1 MKIND
6 NFSFG
11 LEFNSQIFQEIPFES
26 DEESEYELYAIILH
40 CGTAHGGH
48 YHAYIR
54 DVLKEGNWE
63 KMMEEIQSHREE
75 LKKKAIAEAEEQKSK
90 KIEENLNEMEIES
103 KKQSEEIL
111 SNEVV
116 EEIPK
121 NNEEKIEKSEKNG
134 KKGKNKGGKKPKKE
148 GKNKKTNESNKK
160 KEKEKVEYVKDDFF
174 DDLEFPIPFKNND
187 LAKNWFDFNDSMVKP
202 ISVNRIQKQFGG
214 SNESAYILIYRQK
227 KMDIS
232 GGDFFVIPPYLEK
245 TIELENMIA
254 EKERQEY
261 AEAEKHVE
269 IYILE
274 SQDINVIL
282 FKTK

>member
-160 KEKEKVEYVKDDFF
+160 
-174 DDLEFPIPFKNND
+174 
-187 LAKNWFDFNDSMVKP
+187 
-202 ISVNRIQKQFGG
+202 R
-214 SNESAYILIYRQK
+214 K
-227 KMDIS
+227 KKK
-232 GGDFFVIPPYLEK
+232 L
-245 TIELENMIA
+245 NM
-254 EKERQEY
+254 
-261 AEAEKHVE
+261 
-269 IYILE
+269 
-274 SQDINVIL
+274 
-282 FKTK
+282 